1 MNVFQS
7 EEVQVQRKE
16 RNKTRESTSKSKI
29 KKESV
34 TERVCALT
42 LILSDSRLTCSL

>member
-1 MNVFQS
+1 MDVFQS
-7 EEVQVQRKE
+7 EEVQVQRKG
-16 RNKTRESTSKSKI
+16 RNNTKEIKSKSKI